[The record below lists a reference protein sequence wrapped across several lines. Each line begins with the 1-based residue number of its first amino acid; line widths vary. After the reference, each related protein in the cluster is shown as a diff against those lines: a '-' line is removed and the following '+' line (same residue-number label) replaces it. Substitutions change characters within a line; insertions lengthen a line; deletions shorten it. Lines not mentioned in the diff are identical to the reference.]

1 MTTAE
6 RLYEEAMQLPEGER
20 EWLAERLATVVW
32 GPPPLDDEE
41 YWAAEIARRDA
52 MPEKDDIP
60 WEEVRAH
67 LTAVIDKHA
76 PADF

>member
-32 GPPPLDDEE
+32 GPPPLDDEK
-41 YWAAEIARRDA
+41 YWEAEIARRDA
-52 MPEKDDIP
+52 MPEEDDIP
-60 WEEVRAH
+60 WEEVMAEARLRIEQRGA
-67 LTAVIDKHA
+67 KH
-76 PADF
+76 